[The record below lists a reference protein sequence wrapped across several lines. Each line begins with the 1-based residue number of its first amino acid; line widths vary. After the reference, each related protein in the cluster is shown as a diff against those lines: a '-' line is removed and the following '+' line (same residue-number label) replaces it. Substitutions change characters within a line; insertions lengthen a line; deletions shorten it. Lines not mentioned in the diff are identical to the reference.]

1 MPRRPCRCLPAIC
14 RDSGNTR
21 QRLIFD
27 LRPKG
32 WLRHSRAGG
41 NPASS
46 VRKLIGKTVSLDFTS

>member
-1 MPRRPCRCLPAIC
+1 

-41 NPASS
+41 NPGLSA
-46 VRKLIGKTVSLDFTS
+46 RKLIGKTVSSDFTSWIPARAGMTASV